1 MVGKIFIN
9 YRRGD
14 EAGFTQALYLRLESE
29 FASDDL
35 FMDVEGHIKPG
46 DDFVEVLNAQ
56 VAASDVILAVI
67 GPRWAELLTARQGEP
82 DDFLTIA
89 LKAALDQRKR
99 VIPVLVGGASMPRAD
114 SLPEA
119 IRPLA
124 RRNAVGLR
132 PERFKADCQGLVAA
146 LKESL
151 AAAEQERA
159 ARTEAERRAAE
170 AARLEAEEQ
179 AAARAKAAEERG
191 RMQAIAGLSAEDVRK
206 AEELASW
213 DFVKD
218 RNDVQELRD
227 HLARFPG
234 GTTERYALA
243 RLDGLVWSGLG
254 ALPKIEQLRA
264 YLDEFPKGT
273 NVSGARARIAA
284 LEREAAEASAAERLR
299 ARETEAWGVVAAS
312 TDKARIEAFLKDW
325 PKGQHAA
332 AAKARIAELRR
343 GVGGLRRGVPLGA
356 GATAALAVL
365 IDGGWLAYQRM
376 RLLPIFWDV
385 TTTVLTAQAQNALK
399 PGSAFKECANCPE
412 MVVVPAGSFI
422 MGSNES
428 GNEKPPHTVTIRQ
441 PFAVGRF
448 EVTFDEWEACMA
460 HGSCKQEPD
469 DRFWGRGRR
478 PVINVSWDDAW
489 QYVAWI
495 AKLTG
500 EPYRLL
506 TEAEWEYAARAGT
519 TTTYSWGDDIGEGNA
534 DCDGCGSQWD
544 NRQTAPV
551 GSFKPNAWGLYDMHG
566 NVWEW
571 VEDPWH
577 DGYEGAPTDG
587 SPWVKDGDASR
598 RVVRGGSWYSG
609 PLFLQAASRSSG
621 FSSGYRIVDI
631 GFRLA
636 RTLNP

>member
-1 MVGKIFIN
+1 MAGKIFIN

-14 EAGFTQALYLRLESE
+14 DAGFTQALYLRLESE
-29 FASDDL
+29 FASGDL

-56 VAASDVILAVI
+56 VAASDVVLAVI
-67 GPRWAELLTARQGEP
+67 GPRWAELLAAPRDNP
-82 DDFLTIA
+82 DDFVAIEI
-89 LKAALDQRKR
+89 KAALDQRKR
-99 VIPVLVGGASMPRAD
+99 LIPVLVGGASMPRAD

-159 ARTEAERRAAE
+159 ARTEGERKAAE
-170 AARLEAEEQ
+170 AARLAAEAQ

-191 RMQAIAGLSAEDVRK
+191 RMQAVAGLSAEEIRK

-218 RNDVQELRD
+218 RNDIQDLRD

-243 RLDGLVWSGLG
+243 KLDALVWVGLG
-254 ALPKIEQLRA
+254 ATPKIEHLRA
-264 YLDEFPKGT
+264 YLDEFPKGA
-273 NVSGARARIAA
+273 SAGAAQARIVL
-284 LEREAAEASAAERLR
+284 LEREAAEAKAFERLR
-299 ARETEAWGVVAAS
+299 AQETEAWGAVAAS

-332 AAKARIAELRR
+332 AATARIAELRR
-343 GVGGLRRGVPLGA
+343 GVGGLRRGVLLGA

-365 IDGGWLAYQRM
+365 IFGGWLAYQRV

-385 TTTVLTAQAQNALK
+385 STTVLTAQAEQALK
-399 PGSAFKECANCPE
+399 PRSAFKECASCPE
-412 MVVVPAGSFI
+412 LVVLPAGSFT

-428 GNEKPPHTVTIRQ
+428 EDEKPPHRVTLRQ
-441 PFAVGRF
+441 PFAVGKF
-448 EVTFDEWEACMA
+448 EVTFDEWDACVA
-460 HGSCKQEPD
+460 HRGCTREPD
-469 DRFWGRGRR
+469 DRSWGRGRR
-478 PVINVSWDDAW
+478 PVMNVSWDDAK

-500 EPYRLL
+500 KPYRLL

-519 TTTYSWGDDIGEGNA
+519 TTTYSWGNDIGKGNA
-534 DCDGCGSQWD
+534 NCDPCGSQWD
-544 NRQTAPV
+544 NKQTAPV
-551 GSFKPNAWGLYDMHG
+551 GSFKPNDFGLYDVHG

-571 VEDPWH
+571 CEDVWH
-577 DGYEGAPTDG
+577 DNYKGAPTDG
-587 SPWVKDGDASR
+587 SAWLLGEDDSW
-598 RVVRGGSWYSG
+598 RVVRGGSWDSYPRSLRAAVRGRYSTDD
-609 PLFLQAASRSSG
+609 
-621 FSSGYRIVDI
+621 RIDVL

>member
-1 MVGKIFIN
+1 MAGKIFIN

-29 FASDDL
+29 FASGDL

-56 VAASDVILAVI
+56 VAASDVVLAVI

-82 DDFLTIA
+82 DDLLAIE
-89 LKAALDQRKR
+89 LKAALDQGKR

-124 RRNAVGLR
+124 RRNALGLR
-132 PERFKADCQGLVAA
+132 PERFKADCQGLVTA

-159 ARTEAERRAAE
+159 ARTEAERKAAE

-191 RMQAIAGLSAEDVRK
+191 RTQAMAGLSAEDVRK

-227 HLARFPG
+227 HLARFPS

-254 ALPKIEQLRA
+254 GAPKIEQLRA
-264 YLDEFPKGT
+264 YLDEFPKGA
-273 NVSGARARIAA
+273 NVAGARGRIAA
-284 LEREAAEASAAERLR
+284 LEREATEASAAERLR
-299 ARETEAWGVVAAS
+299 AQETEAWGAVAAS
-312 TDKARIEAFLKDW
+312 TDKTSIEAFLKHW

-343 GVGGLRRGVPLGA
+343 GPRRRAMLL
-356 GATAALAVL
+356 GATAMTVTALIV
-365 IDGGWLAYQRM
+365 GGWLAYSRT
-376 RLLPIFWDV
+376 RLEVALAKSLS
-385 TTTVLTAQAQNALK
+385 TQAEQALK
-399 PGSAFKECANCPE
+399 PGSVFKECQDCPE
-412 MVVVPAGSFI
+412 MVVVPAGKFA
-422 MGSNES
+422 MGSRDSDKYHSDAE
-428 GNEKPPHTVTIRQ
+428 GPQHEVAIAK
-441 PFAVGRF
+441 PFAVSRT
-448 EVTFDEWEACMA
+448 EVTFAEWDACVA
-460 HGSCKQEPD
+460 QGGCARQPEDQS
-469 DRFWGRGRR
+469 WGRGGR
-478 PVINVSWDDAW
+478 PVMNVSWDEAR
-489 QYVAWI
+489 QYAAWI

-500 EPYRLL
+500 KPYRLL

-519 TTTYSWGDDIGEGNA
+519 TTIYSWGDEIGKGNA
-534 DCDGCGSQWD
+534 NCAGCGSQSD
-544 NRQTAPV
+544 NKQTAPV
-551 GSFKPNAWGLYDMHG
+551 GSFKPNAFGLYDMHG

-571 VEDPWH
+571 VEDCWH
-577 DGYEGAPTDG
+577 VSYRDASSEGSAWTTGCTDG
-587 SPWVKDGDASR
+587 SR
-598 RVVRGGSWYSG
+598 RVIRGGSWFDD
-609 PLFLQAASRSSG
+609 PQLLRAAFRLWHSSEDRN
-621 FSSGYRIVDI
+621 FNV